1 MASPGEINGL
11 QEVCQILL
19 RSRNP
24 LPSNTLSATTPAG
37 RGNMLTGSS
46 KCDNTKALV

>member
-24 LPSNTLSATTPAG
+24 LPSNTLSATTLSPPPLLHDLPCG
-37 RGNMLTGSS
+37 IPVV
-46 KCDNTKALV
+46 CQP